1 MIDPVTSRYGEAL
14 FRLARAKGALDDVRN
29 DLERLA
35 RELAT
40 AANRSV
46 FDARIPRETR
56 RERVRGL
63 ARSMHPLT
71 QNLIELLFDKRREE
85 VLRELARAFHRR
97 LLEERGAAEGIVES
111 ARALGRAEVER
122 LESSLGPRLKKK
134 LTLENKIVPELV
146 GGVRVV
152 VESRMLDFSLAGR
165 LEDLRKRLL
174 VAPLP
179 RQ

>member
-14 FRLARAKGALDDVRN
+14 FRLAKAKGALDDVRG

-35 RELAT
+35 REVAVGQ
-40 AANRSV
+40 NRTV

-63 ARSMHPLT
+63 ARSMHPLM

-85 VLRELARAFHRR
+85 VLRDLARAFHRR
-97 LLEERGAAEGIVES
+97 LLDERGAAEGVVES
-111 ARALGRAEVER
+111 ARALEKAEIER
-122 LESSLGPRLKKK
+122 LEGSLGPRLQKK
-134 LTLENKIVPELV
+134 LTLENRVVPELL